1 MKKLIL
7 FSFTFLLLQI
17 PFAVTAQLKEVKLQL
32 KWWHQFQFAGFYA
45 ADIKG
50 YYKNA
55 GLKVSIITGSQQKS
69 PVSEVING
77 NADFGI
83 TGSDLIVNF
92 SEGMPVKVLGAIF
105 QHSPYAIISPKK
117 NNILKPSDFIGKK
130 IMCSQNQGFVEIKAL
145 ALKYG
150 IPLDSV
156 IFLEHTWN
164 NTDLINGHADAMTG
178 YSSVEVFQ
186 LMEKGILVNMV
197 KSSNYGLDFYGDVIF
212 SLQKTVDD
220 RQKYTDR
227 FLEASFKGWEYAMK
241 HPQEMADYIL
251 TLPGVKERGVSK
263 KALLFEAAEMK
274 NLVLPGILEMGHMSE
289 SRWQDILNV
298 YKSLHMVPKNQ
309 TLNGFVYNSSKT
321 KEKYFLVI
329 VLLTLGSIL
338 IITLLLISYSLS
350 LKLAVKKRTQELER
364 EIIQRKKHEAG
375 LEKISKELQ
384 LSNKELQQFAYL
396 TSHNLRAPVSNL
408 LSLVKLFDKESLTEK
423 NSIYFNKIEL
433 STNNFNQM
441 LADLNEIIF
450 ARKEEHAALQIISFN
465 DELNKVKISISEVI
479 RETQLILHT
488 DFSQAPTVVCT
499 HDILQSILLNLI
511 TNAMKFKKPGSPPEL
526 TLISEENENFIVLR
540 VSDKGLGINLKK
552 NKDKL
557 FNLYQRFHP
566 QVEGKGMGL
575 YLIKTQLEKIDGEIM
590 VESEE
595 NKGTTFVINFK
606 KNI

>member
-220 RQKYTDR
+220 RQNIR
-227 FLEASFKGWEYAMK
+227 
-241 HPQEMADYIL
+241 I
-251 TLPGVKERGVSK
+251 VSWK
-263 KALLFEAAEMK
+263 Q
-274 NLVLPGILEMGHMSE
+274 VL
-289 SRWQDILNV
+289 
-298 YKSLHMVPKNQ
+298 
-309 TLNGFVYNSSKT
+309 
-321 KEKYFLVI
+321 
-329 VLLTLGSIL
+329 
-338 IITLLLISYSLS
+338 
-350 LKLAVKKRTQELER
+350 
-364 EIIQRKKHEAG
+364 
-375 LEKISKELQ
+375 
-384 LSNKELQQFAYL
+384 
-396 TSHNLRAPVSNL
+396 
-408 LSLVKLFDKESLTEK
+408 
-423 NSIYFNKIEL
+423 
-433 STNNFNQM
+433 
-441 LADLNEIIF
+441 
-450 ARKEEHAALQIISFN
+450 
-465 DELNKVKISISEVI
+465 
-479 RETQLILHT
+479 
-488 DFSQAPTVVCT
+488 
-499 HDILQSILLNLI
+499 
-511 TNAMKFKKPGSPPEL
+511 
-526 TLISEENENFIVLR
+526 
-540 VSDKGLGINLKK
+540 
-552 NKDKL
+552 KDG
-557 FNLYQRFHP
+557 NMP
-566 QVEGKGMGL
+566 
-575 YLIKTQLEKIDGEIM
+575 
-590 VESEE
+590 
-595 NKGTTFVINFK
+595 
-606 KNI
+606 